1 MGMEKMRWFII
12 GNLIGFA
19 ILFCGIAVRERMKDS
34 SEHSQAAMTDTPAS
48 TTSKSQAGKSSEP
61 KDDSTSSASEPESAN
76 EPEASGLVTTRDIT
90 KGTTLHAGDVA
101 LRKIDQKHVKANGF
115 TDVESALGRKTKVDL
130 VEGEVLQTVDLEKK

>member
-1 MGMEKMRWFII
+1 MEKMRWFII

-34 SEHSQAAMTDTPAS
+34 EQSQTATTDTSAS
-48 TTSKSQAGKSSEP
+48 SASRSQTGESSES
-61 KDDSTSSASEPESAN
+61 KNDSTSSASEPGSAN
-76 EPEASGLVTTRDIT
+76 ESEASGLVTTRDIT